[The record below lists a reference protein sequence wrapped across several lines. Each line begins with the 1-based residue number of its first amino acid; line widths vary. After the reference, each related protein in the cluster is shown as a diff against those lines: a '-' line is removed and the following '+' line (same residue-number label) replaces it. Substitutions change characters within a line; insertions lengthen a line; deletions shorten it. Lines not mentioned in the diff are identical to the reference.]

1 MASKKGVAITA
12 IIAAAIV
19 GSSFLIW
26 IIPQSSPSSMI
37 DLPPDDN
44 GNISDV
50 YSRHQT
56 RATTIESNFE
66 QWKSGEVTAGDMLS
80 QVNRDR
86 SDVQNMRQQL
96 DSASPAQEWQQS
108 YDFYIQALDSFL
120 KYLDTMQTIIVENNV
135 TQDSNLKLDALKQ
148 EWQGYVDSSVNAMP
162 IQLRTYRTES
172 LLAFV
177 LNVLVFNAVFEA
189 TKPAARSFSINLSTD
204 SVFDLSFDEIS
215 SARK

>member
-1 MASKKGVAITA
+1 LASKKGIAITV
-12 IIAAAIV
+12 IIATAIV

-26 IIPQSSPSSMI
+26 IIPQSSPSSRI

-56 RATTIESNFE
+56 QATNIESNFE

-80 QVNRDR
+80 QVSRDR

-162 IQLRTYRTES
+162 I
-172 LLAFV
+172 
-177 LNVLVFNAVFEA
+177 
-189 TKPAARSFSINLSTD
+189 
-204 SVFDLSFDEIS
+204 
-215 SARK
+215 

>member
-1 MASKKGVAITA
+1 MASKKGIVITA
-12 IIAAAIV
+12 IITAAIV

-56 RATTIESNFE
+56 RATNIESNFE

-80 QVNRDR
+80 QVSRDR

-148 EWQGYVDSSVNAMP
+148 EWQGYVNSSVNAMP
-162 IQLRTYRTES
+162 I
-172 LLAFV
+172 
-177 LNVLVFNAVFEA
+177 
-189 TKPAARSFSINLSTD
+189 
-204 SVFDLSFDEIS
+204 
-215 SARK
+215 